1 MKKITLFSAG
11 GIALVILFVF
21 LTTGAKSNTNL
32 PESTESE
39 TLVADTTAVTET
51 EKTLETTETVV
62 IESLAG
68 V

>member
-32 PESTESE
+32 SKSTVSE
-39 TLVADTTAVTET
+39 TLVADTTDVT
-51 EKTLETTETVV
+51 
-62 IESLAG
+62 
-68 V
+68 